1 MVVGT
6 PCFEV
11 VGTWHHLLVEGTGCT
26 VQVEGTDC
34 TAEVELHNRNIDMYY
49 ICIPFDNLDKIMAW
63 SDLLLQANRI
73 KKDLSL
79 APFTEMSCRGR
90 FDDTALRVTCD

>member
-1 MVVGT
+1 
-6 PCFEV
+6 
-11 VGTWHHLLVEGTGCT
+11 
-26 VQVEGTDC
+26 
-34 TAEVELHNRNIDMYY
+34 MYY